1 MNRGKVSEIWLA
13 LLFLLTKR
21 ASVSQKQKM
30 STITS
35 RHMSDRVYLT
45 KEGYNRLKDELNRL
59 KNDVRTEVLEKI
71 AEARAHGDLSENA
84 EYEAAREEQ
93 RQLEGRIGELENK
106 LTRATILDPK
116 QIRTDKVYI
125 LTSVKLKNLVVEEEI
140 IEYTLVSSEEA
151 DTDQGKISVRSPVG
165 RGLLGRAVGE
175 KVQIN
180 VPKGELHYE
189 ILEIFVK

>member
-1 MNRGKVSEIWLA
+1 
-13 LLFLLTKR
+13 
-21 ASVSQKQKM
+21 
-30 STITS
+30 
-35 RHMSDRVYLT
+35 MSDRVYLT
-45 KEGYNRLKDELNRL
+45 KSGYNKLREELNLL
-59 KNDVRTEVLEKI
+59 KSDVRKEVLEKI
-71 AEARAHGDLSENA
+71 ADARSHGDLSENA

-93 RQLEGRIGELENK
+93 RQLESRIGELENK

-116 QIRTDKVYI
+116 QVRTDKVYI
-125 LTSVKLKNLVVEEEI
+125 LTSVKLKNLIVEEEEI

-165 RGLLGRAVGE
+165 RGLLGKAVGE

-180 VPKGELHYE
+180 VPNGELHYE

>member
-1 MNRGKVSEIWLA
+1 MAGFTFFID
-13 LLFLLTKR
+13 KR
-21 ASVSQKQKM
+21 ASVSQARRM
-30 STITS
+30 STIKC

-45 KEGYNRLKDELNRL
+45 KEGYNRLRDELNRL
-59 KNDVRTEVLEKI
+59 KGDVRAEVLEKI

-93 RQLEGRIGELENK
+93 RQLEGRIGELEDK

-116 QIRTDKVYI
+116 QIKTDKVYI
-125 LTSVKLKNLVVEEEI
+125 LTSVKLRNLMLEDEI

-151 DTDQGKISVRSPVG
+151 DTDTGKISVRSPVG
-165 RGLLGRAVGE
+165 RGLLGKAVGE

>member
-1 MNRGKVSEIWLA
+1 
-13 LLFLLTKR
+13 
-21 ASVSQKQKM
+21 
-30 STITS
+30 
-35 RHMSDRVYLT
+35 MSDRIYLT
-45 KEGYNRLKDELNRL
+45 KQGYNRMRDELNLL
-59 KNDVRTEVLEKI
+59 KTVVRKEVLEKI

-84 EYEAAREEQ
+84 EYEAAREQQAQMESK
-93 RQLEGRIGELENK
+93 IVDLENK
-106 LTRATILDPK
+106 LTRASILDPK
-116 QIRTDKVYI
+116 QIRTDRVYI
-125 LTSVKLKNLVVEEEI
+125 LTSVKLRNLDETDDEI

-165 RGLLGRAVGE
+165 KALIGKAVGE

>member
-1 MNRGKVSEIWLA
+1 MAGFTFFIDQKKASMSCGIRVSSKKL
-13 LLFLLTKR
+13 
-21 ASVSQKQKM
+21 
-30 STITS
+30 

-45 KEGYNRLKDELNRL
+45 KEGYNRLKDELSRL
-59 KNDVRTEVLEKI
+59 KGDVRTEVLEKI

-93 RQLEGRIGELENK
+93 RQLEGRIGELEDK

-116 QIRTDKVYI
+116 QIKTDRVYI
-125 LTSVKLKNLVVEEEI
+125 LTSVKLKNLMAEDEI

-165 RGLLGRAVGE
+165 RGLLGKAVGE
-175 KVQIN
+175 KVLIP